1 MHLQHRI
8 GYIDWII
15 DRYLE
20 AKKLHPFFTPL
31 NDNREITTCSWTF
44 WTKKSLHRKMMY
56 LRLMYDYMDVN
67 LLSILDHLVK
77 LGDRD
82 NYACGILSFGALQ
95 PLQWNK
101 NTAIEDVLYNTHHE
115 GNVYLR
121 WGKSMLMWKKLIATC
136 CFIYRLSRL
145 HFCWF
150 ASICLHSFFPRL
162 RSEIPFLASL
172 VFAISHLNKQTN
184 TLIPSYNSYFKCRL
198 TKKIWQKGSCRLM
211 TAIWNLWLTQ
221 HAH

>member
-44 WTKKSLHRKMMY
+44 WTKNHYIGKMMY
-56 LRLMYDYMDVN
+56 WRLMYDYMDVN

-82 NYACGILSFGALQ
+82 NYACDILYFGVLQ

-101 NTAIEDVLYNTHHE
+101 NTAIEDVLYTSWRQCIFE
-115 GNVYLR
+115 MGEVYADV
-121 WGKSMLMWKKLIATC
+121 KKADSHMLLHIQIVSFTFLLI
-136 CFIYRLSRL
+136 CFY
-145 HFCWF
+145 F
-150 ASICLHSFFPRL
+150 CLHSFFPRL

-184 TLIPSYNSYFKCRL
+184 TLIPSKQLF
-198 TKKIWQKGSCRLM
+198 
-211 TAIWNLWLTQ
+211 
-221 HAH
+221 